1 VHDKLY
7 VAYDA
12 TGRRLRFEVAAD
24 ERITVTEDPAGVQDP
39 RALEQALRSHLDA
52 TRREAPPQAS
62 LGELVWIAGSKDLER
77 LRQGSKRS
85 RRRAAWR
92 LGESTDVR
100 AVPSLIDVLDDE
112 DSKLVEA
119 AASALGTLGD
129 RRAVEPLA
137 HLLESRD
144 EWVRLTAATALA
156 EIGDARGEP
165 ILVAAMA
172 SVDADQPLTAAG
184 ALVQLGEGG
193 EAALLR
199 ALEDP
204 EQPAHVR
211 EAIVKALA
219 GSSSQ
224 RARAALEAALEDKNR
239 FVRRAAR
246 RALSGSG

>member
-1 VHDKLY
+1 
-7 VAYDA
+7 
-12 TGRRLRFEVAAD
+12 
-24 ERITVTEDPAGVQDP
+24 
-39 RALEQALRSHLDA
+39 
-52 TRREAPPQAS
+52 
-62 LGELVWIAGSKDLER
+62 VWIAGSKDLER

-85 RRRAAWR
+85 RRKAARR

-112 DSKLVEA
+112 DPKLVEA
-119 AASALGTLGD
+119 AAAALGTLGD

-137 HLLESRD
+137 RLLESRG

-184 ALVQLGEGG
+184 ALAQLGERG

-199 ALEDP
+199 ELEDS
-204 EQPAHVR
+204 QQGAYVR
-211 EAIVKALA
+211 EAIVNALA
-219 GSSSQ
+219 ESSSR
-224 RARAALEAALEDKNR
+224 RAREALEAATEDKNR

-246 RALSGSG
+246 RALRGSR